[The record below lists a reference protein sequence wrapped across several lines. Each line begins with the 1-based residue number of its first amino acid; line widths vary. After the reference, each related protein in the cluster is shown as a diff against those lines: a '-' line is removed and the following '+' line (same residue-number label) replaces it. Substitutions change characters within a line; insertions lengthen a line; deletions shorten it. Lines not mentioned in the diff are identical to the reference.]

1 MDQPDTPM
9 KYIDEFRDQKK
20 IQIIINKI
28 RNYSAQKVSLMEFC
42 GGHTVAILKYG
53 IRQVMPSGVAMLSG
67 PGCPICVTDNSELD
81 KAMELAVLDKV
92 IFTTYGDMLRVPG
105 SYKSLSQLKSEGAQV
120 QFVYSPGDALKIAEE
135 HRDRIIIFFAVGF
148 ETSAPALAATVL
160 KARKKKVSNF
170 YVYSGLKITP
180 VAARAILQMAE
191 VKIHGI
197 LGPGHV
203 STIIGLNPWSF
214 IPSEHKIPVVISGFE
229 PLDILLSL
237 DMLLAQITDG
247 RARIENEYSR
257 SVAEHG
263 NLKAIELMNC
273 VFEIQDTAWRG
284 LGVLPMSGLKL
295 NEEFSEFDAEKKFDV
310 PVHPVK
316 HNPACRC
323 AEVLRGVLTPPEC
336 PLFRQ
341 QCNPSQPVGPCMVSP
356 EGSCAAYYNY
366 GNIE

>member
-1 MDQPDTPM
+1 M

-20 IQIIINKI
+20 IHKIIHKLKS
-28 RNYSAQKVSLMEFC
+28 YSVQGVSLMEFC

-81 KAMELAVLDKV
+81 KAMEFAVLDKI

-120 QFVYSPGDALKIAEE
+120 QFVYSPGDALKIAKEQKE
-135 HRDRIIIFFAVGF
+135 KDIIFFGVGF

-160 KARKKKVSNF
+160 KAKEKNLSNF
-170 YVYSGLKITP
+170 YVYSALKLTP
-180 VAARAILQMAE
+180 IAARAILQMAE

-203 STIIGLNPWSF
+203 STIIGLNAWSF
-214 IPSEHKIPVVISGFE
+214 IPSEYKIPVVVSGFE

-237 DMLLAQITDG
+237 DMLLAQIISG
-247 RARIENEYSR
+247 RAQTENEYSR
-257 SVAEHG
+257 SVTEHG
-263 NLKAIELMNC
+263 NLKATELMNQ

-295 NEEFSEFDAEKKFDV
+295 RKEFSEFDAEKKFNV
-310 PVHPVK
+310 PVQPVK

-323 AEVLRGVLTPPEC
+323 AEVLRGILTPPEC

-341 QCNPSQPVGPCMVSP
+341 QCTPSQPIGPCMVSP

-366 GNIE
+366 GNG